1 MQRLVRREIGAL
13 EPSTIADARG
23 HSLLLTSSAPVISIG
38 QAALLAAGALPAL
51 QELSL
56 NGNPGRVEAVQ
67 EALELRRAPLAPSDT
82 SRDLFF

>member
-1 MQRLVRREIGAL
+1 M
-13 EPSTIADARG
+13 
-23 HSLLLTSSAPVISIG
+23 G

-67 EALELRRAPLAPSDT
+67 EALELRRAPLAPSNT

>member
-1 MQRLVRREIGAL
+1 MLADTLCCSHLRR
-13 EPSTIADARG
+13 PSFP
-23 HSLLLTSSAPVISIG
+23 SG

-67 EALELRRAPLAPSDT
+67 EALELRRAPLAPSET